1 MSRSQNK
8 KVVEK
13 EAEEKE
19 ESVQTSG
26 ASVPEVKLPELEVI
40 LPSEPTAVL
49 TEQVQT
55 QPSPAPTP
63 APVSAPVQALPPQPT
78 PSKSELVK
86 IYILKMRLPSEYLVQ
101 QVTYTK
107 TSSGGIA
114 EQRVWEGL
122 AKAVASRLRGI
133 RREVYDMLKE
143 LGSFGYVEDYGFWIA
158 VSDKAVKDAEAVS
171 KWVREE
177 LNKLPLKKL
186 RPDIDVDRLY
196 SVEAIPVYLEP
207 EKAKELLRSA
217 IARYEEAYTELV
229 NKIKEAE
236 AEKNKRALKRLEKD
250 LSYVKNLIEAFKKYL
265 HQLEEPKTATAQP
278 SMVVE
283 LELEQQKSQQQKKPV
298 AVST

>member
-1 MSRSQNK
+1 M
-8 KVVEK
+8 
-13 EAEEKE
+13 
-19 ESVQTSG
+19 
-26 ASVPEVKLPELEVI
+26 I